1 MSIKLIPDT
10 PYRKIFWLG
19 LLVQVIAAWFSVGYN
34 HSDEH
39 FQVLEF
45 CNYKLGLSPAS
56 ALPWEFGAQCRA
68 GLQPFIAFCVCRGL
82 QLIGLYNPFRAAFL
96 LRLGMGLLTWV
107 VTCRIVLLMLPQFVT
122 DKGKRAYVWC
132 SFLLWFVPYIGVR
145 FSAESFSGVLFFLA
159 ISLLL
164 DLNGYTSTKRNLRL
178 LFAGL
183 LLGFTL
189 VLRLQMAFAF
199 AGLGLWLI
207 LYSKWRFSDWLIIII
222 AGLAAIGLGAVTDHW
237 LYGDWVFTPYNY
249 YYVNIVQ
256 HKAANFGTAP
266 WWEYFVMFIDYAV
279 PPISIILLPLF
290 LYGIWKKPRHLFTW
304 ISVAFIAGHCLIA
317 HKEMRF
323 LLPVSIA
330 FIYLVCSGVDA
341 LAQRYDC
348 KKGFRWA
355 LNVVAGI
362 NIALLLIKIFT
373 PAHEAVNYY
382 KFIYNYAQAQPTTLI
397 SYEKSP
403 YSPIGLEMNFYKPAS
418 LQTVIVNT
426 PEEVSAVMNST
437 QGRSVLFLNPET
449 QALPVI
455 ASIHKENI
463 YCILPDWPFLNI
475 NDWESRSY
483 IWSVYKLS
491 AAK

>member
-199 AGLGLWLI
+199 AGL
-207 LYSKWRFSDWLIIII
+207 
-222 AGLAAIGLGAVTDHW
+222 AGLVLSLLQGWPHHGLSIYHNTAMLGAVFLGLVITCFWYYWRLLRGLIRALD
-237 LYGDWVFTPYNY
+237 DKPY
-249 YYVNIVQ
+249 
-256 HKAANFGTAP
+256 
-266 WWEYFVMFIDYAV
+266 
-279 PPISIILLPLF
+279 
-290 LYGIWKKPRHLFTW
+290 
-304 ISVAFIAGHCLIA
+304 
-317 HKEMRF
+317 
-323 LLPVSIA
+323 
-330 FIYLVCSGVDA
+330 
-341 LAQRYDC
+341 
-348 KKGFRWA
+348 
-355 LNVVAGI
+355 
-362 NIALLLIKIFT
+362 
-373 PAHEAVNYY
+373 
-382 KFIYNYAQAQPTTLI
+382 
-397 SYEKSP
+397 
-403 YSPIGLEMNFYKPAS
+403 
-418 LQTVIVNT
+418 
-426 PEEVSAVMNST
+426 
-437 QGRSVLFLNPET
+437 
-449 QALPVI
+449 
-455 ASIHKENI
+455 
-463 YCILPDWPFLNI
+463 
-475 NDWESRSY
+475 
-483 IWSVYKLS
+483 
-491 AAK
+491 